1 MPNNKKSVPSKSRQ
15 KKSAAA
21 SRLSQSVKGMH
32 DVLPPDQI
40 YWDRVGKVVRELA
53 EFYGFQKIDTPV
65 LEQYALFERGVGEG
79 TDVVEK
85 EMFTLKTKG
94 GDHLALRP
102 EGTAPVV
109 RAYLEHGLGRLG
121 QPQKLYFVER
131 MFRHEAPQ
139 QYRPRQFTQADFEI
153 IGVPNDPVFDAEIIT
168 IAIRIL
174 EELKIKNTVLQIN
187 SIGCRVC
194 RPVYTRQLQ
203 TYYRQYEKSLCKD
216 CQTRLKV
223 RPLRLLDCKQS
234 GCQEFKER
242 APSFLDKLCAACSGH
257 LKSVLEYLEELAIPY
272 TISKTLVRGLDYYNR
287 TVFEIVPEGE
297 CAVIGTLPG
306 GGRYDYLVETMGG
319 RPTPAVG
326 FAVSFERLIAAMKLQ
341 EVKLMEKRIKHVF
354 VAHAGELA
362 KKKALRLVED
372 LRRAGIPALE
382 SLARESL
389 GAQLKVANRENA
401 VVALIL
407 GQKEV
412 YEGSVIIRDMKTG
425 LQESYPS
432 ARMLEELK
440 KRLKAAE

>member
-1 MPNNKKSVPSKSRQ
+1 MSANKKVPGKNKE
-15 KKSAAA
+15 KKAASAA
-21 SRLSQSVKGMH
+21 SRLPQAVKGMH
-32 DVLPPDQI
+32 DVLPVEQP
-40 YWDRVGKVVRELA
+40 YWERVSKVVRDLA
-53 EFYGFQKIDTPV
+53 DFYGFQKIDTPV

-153 IGVPNDPVFDAEIIT
+153 IGVPNDPVFDAEIIV
-168 IAIRIL
+168 IATRIL

-194 RPVYTRQLQ
+194 RPAYTRQLQ
-203 TYYRQYEKSLCKD
+203 AYYRQYEKSLCKD
-216 CQTRLKV
+216 CQVRLKV
-223 RPLRLLDCKQS
+223 RPLRLLDCKQP

-242 APSFLDKLCAACSGH
+242 APSFLDKLCAGCSGH
-257 LKSVLEYLEELAIPY
+257 LKAVLEYLEELAIPY
-272 TISKTLVRGLDYYNR
+272 TISKTLVRGLDYYSR

-297 CAVIGTLPG
+297 YAIIGTLPG
-306 GGRYDYLVETMGG
+306 GGRYDYLVETLGG

-326 FAVSFERLIAAMKLQ
+326 FAVSFERLIAAMRLQ
-341 EVKLMEKRIKHVF
+341 DVKLPEKKIKRVF

-372 LRRAGIPALE
+372 LRRAGIPAIE

-401 VVALIL
+401 LVAVIL

-412 YEGSVIIRDMKTG
+412 YEGSIIIRDMKTG

-432 ARMLEELK
+432 SRMLEELK
-440 KRLKAAE
+440 KRLRAAE